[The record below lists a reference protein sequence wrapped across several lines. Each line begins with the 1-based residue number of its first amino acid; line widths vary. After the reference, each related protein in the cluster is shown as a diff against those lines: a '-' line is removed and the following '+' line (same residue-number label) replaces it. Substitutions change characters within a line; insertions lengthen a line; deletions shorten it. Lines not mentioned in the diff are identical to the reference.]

1 MQQDIKYSL
10 GGRGGAG
17 QKMFDFVKRES
28 KNITGYQR
36 DLMKIRADHATS
48 LHCDQALAGSRF
60 SIPGF
65 SGTGFCQI
73 PGSRDFSGRDLPL

>member
-1 MQQDIKYSL
+1 MRVVVDGELL
-10 GGRGGAG
+10 GEQGFNKEEIGE
-17 QKMFDFVKRES
+17 V
-28 KNITGYQR
+28 
-36 DLMKIRADHATS
+36 
-48 LHCDQALAGSRF
+48 QALAGSRF